1 MPKTRRC
8 DKKRRIKKQH
18 GGEFLGEG
26 AFGAV
31 YGNPRLQCKDETDKD
46 DFDNTVSKIFKK
58 DDEEDAKSEINVLT
72 RLEQH
77 MNYYDVKEL
86 RKKYALLPIK
96 KCKIDEKSLANEPY
110 KTDAWKIRTQNDKI
124 VRSKHFFK
132 DANSTVEHDASLV
145 IYDKGGD
152 NLSTVFKTL
161 QNSTNINEFYQVLIK
176 LTNILEA
183 IQILQKNDF
192 IHGDIKPGNCI
203 VDKDGNYRLIDMA
216 DMNYIS
222 SPAYKG
228 KNMPTAFMYFAWPS
242 TVLYSYFFRYPVHK
256 DNKINI
262 NQFKSR
268 FNGFNNSDFDFN
280 IEQFHWITQ
289 YFSVFDSFPDI
300 EFDGNTNGYYKDI
313 LVKQKTFGINENEEL
328 FSESNIENIKTHLSE
343 FNEFFAEPRPDL
355 KLDLFKRCDIYSFG
369 IMILVC
375 IGNAKKILELSMIE
389 ETETSLSEF
398 RMIENAQTNLLEF
411 SVIEKTQT
419 LLTNLF
425 KFVWMC
431 CYQDEKVRDINE
443 LVAFWKETIVLPI
456 TPSKLEKENSKSDLV
471 LDKSP
476 PKGCFGKA
484 CEVASSV
491 FGFTRRRGGSKYKR
505 NHYRKVRQTHK
516 NRRR

>member
-1 MPKTRRC
+1 MPKT
-8 DKKRRIKKQH
+8 KRRIKKQH

-58 DDEEDAKSEINVLT
+58 DDEEDAKSEFAVLA

-77 MNYYDVKEL
+77 MDSYDVEEL

-110 KTDAWKIRTQNDKI
+110 NTDAWKIRTQNDKI

-132 DANSTVEHDASLV
+132 DANSTVEHGASLV

-161 QNSTNINEFYQVLIK
+161 QNATNINEFYQVLIK

-242 TVLYSYFFRYPVHK
+242 TVLYSFLFKYDSFEGNELTYK
-256 DNKINI
+256 
-262 NQFKSR
+262 QFEHM
-268 FNGFNNSDFDFN
+268 FNLSLGFNM
-280 IEQFHWITQ
+280 EQFRWIKE
-289 YFSVFDSFPDI
+289 YFLAFDRFPYVEIDEQKI
-300 EFDGNTNGYYKDI
+300 SHYKNI
-313 LVKQKTFGINENEEL
+313 LVQQKTFGINDIVLMDFYKNQEDEKLKMQFGEL
-328 FSESNIENIKTHLSE
+328 DIENIKTHLSE
-343 FNEFFAEPRPDL
+343 FNKFFAESSFNSRLDL

-369 IMILVC
+369 IMVLAC
-375 IGNAKKILELSMIE
+375 IENAKKILKSSM
-389 ETETSLSEF
+389 
-398 RMIENAQTNLLEF
+398 
-411 SVIEKTQT
+411 IEKTQT

-425 KFVWMC
+425 KFVWMS
-431 CYQDEKVRDINE
+431 CYQDKKVRDINE
-443 LVAFWKETIVLPI
+443 LVAFWKENIVLPI
-456 TPSKLEKENSKSDLV
+456 TPSKLEKENDKNDEIDLD
-471 LDKSP
+471 LDKSPP